1 MDQQQ
6 FIGPKMTLE
15 QVLAIKDLNELPG
28 IWTVQK
34 CTYFWEYLKTSI
46 IEERVQSPIIVT
58 CDQYIWLELINVI
71 KDGAVSVGDGIVV
84 EVIIGHR

>member
-28 IWTVQK
+28 IWTAQK

-58 CDQYIWLELINVI
+58 DDQYIWLELINVI
-71 KDGAVSVGDGIVV
+71 KDGAVSVGNGIMV
-84 EVIIGHR
+84 EVINGHR